1 MKKLLPILWLSA
13 ASLTATAQT
22 APTFTSTCS
31 DGKYYNS
38 GQERYCET
46 RDLVVAAPKSG
57 PLVVDGQQNGSISV
71 KSWAGKDVRVRARV
85 TTWGPDEAAAKAKSA
100 DVQISTINSRL
111 QANGPTTEG
120 ETTWAVSYE
129 IFVPE
134 KMALDLKTHNGSIS
148 LKDVRGPVTFAALNG
163 SVTVSGSGGD
173 VKGRTQNGS
182 LNITLA
188 GKKWEGK
195 GLDLTTQNGSIRW
208 KLPADYSAQLI
219 SSTVNGRVDTDFG
232 NSVSGKIG
240 RDIAVRL
247 GKGGVPV
254 KAVTTNGGISVRRAE

>member
-1 MKKLLPILWLSA
+1 MKNLLTVLWLSA
-13 ASLTATAQT
+13 VSMPALAQT
-22 APTFTSTCS
+22 APTFTSSCDES
-31 DGKYYNS
+31 KYYRS

-57 PLVVDGQQNGSISV
+57 PLLVDGQRNGSITV

-85 TTWGPDEAAAKAKSA
+85 TTWGTDVAAAKAKSVG
-100 DVQISTINSRL
+100 VQVAAAGNKL
-111 QANGPTTEG
+111 QATGPSSEG
-120 ETTWAVSYE
+120 EDNWAVSYE

-134 KMALDLKTHNGSIS
+134 KLALDLKTYNGSIS
-148 LKDVRGPVTFAALNG
+148 LKDLRGPVTFEAHNG
-163 SVTVSGSGGD
+163 SVTVAGSGGD
-173 VKGRTQNGS
+173 VRGRTQNGS

-188 GKKWEGK
+188 GKKWDGK

-232 NSVSGKIG
+232 TSVSGKIG
-240 RDIAVRL
+240 RDMAVSL
-247 GKGGVPV
+247 GKGGAPV
-254 KAVTTNGGISVRRAE
+254 KAVTTNGSISMRRAE